1 MPVADG
7 HYPGGVRSV
16 KGMVSLKA
24 LLLALPVALAGG
36 WMIHAS
42 TARVEA
48 LRADLV
54 QLDSEGRAEGESFV
68 RTLQGSHAERQLDIL
83 SRRRTAA
90 IALAAAR
97 RDRLL
102 GGMVVAFAA
111 LLFVFLRAAQR
122 IAAELD
128 EDRHLLG
135 DGAPHPPA
143 Q

>member
-1 MPVADG
+1 MITF
-7 HYPGGVRSV
+7 
-16 KGMVSLKA
+16 KA
-24 LLLALPVALAGG
+24 LILALPVALAGG
-36 WMIHAS
+36 WMLRVS
-42 TARVEA
+42 TGRIEA

-54 QLDSEGRAEGESFV
+54 RLDSEGRVEGESFL

-83 SRRRTAA
+83 SRRRIAA

-122 IAAELD
+122 IAGELAED
-128 EDRHLLG
+128 SHLV
-135 DGAPHPPA
+135 DPPPA
-143 Q
+143 PPS